1 MLNECVRL
9 VQNNY
14 VIFTYNEL
22 SLIINNIIYFFIINN
37 IIKIRIFLVTFK
49 IQIDTPL
56 CISPYTTLFFF
67 QICKILFEEITS

>member
-1 MLNECVRL
+1 MLNECARW

-22 SLIINNIIYFFIINN
+22 SLIINNII
-37 IIKIRIFLVTFK
+37 KIRVLLVTFK

-56 CISPYTTLFFF
+56 CMSPCITFLFF
-67 QICKILFEEITS
+67 SNM

>member
-22 SLIINNIIYFFIINN
+22 SLIINNII
-37 IIKIRIFLVTFK
+37 KIRVLLVTFK

>member
-67 QICKILFEEITS
+67 KYVKYYLKK

>member
-37 IIKIRIFLVTFK
+37 IIKIRVFLETFK

-67 QICKILFEEITS
+67 FKYVKYYLKK

>member
-22 SLIINNIIYFFIINN
+22 SLIINNII
-37 IIKIRIFLVTFK
+37 KIRVLLVTFK

-67 QICKILFEEITS
+67 KYVKYYLKK

>member
-22 SLIINNIIYFFIINN
+22 SLIINNII
-37 IIKIRIFLVTFK
+37 FL
-49 IQIDTPL
+49 L
-56 CISPYTTLFFF
+56 
-67 QICKILFEEITS
+67 

>member
-1 MLNECVRL
+1 MLNECARW

-22 SLIINNIIYFFIINN
+22 SLIINNII
-37 IIKIRIFLVTFK
+37 KIRVLLVTFK